1 MGSAERLGEVLR
13 ERGLTI
19 STAESCTGG
28 GLAARI
34 TSVPGSSDYFLGS
47 VVAYQNAV
55 KVRVLGVPE
64 GILEAHGA
72 VSRETAAAM
81 ATGCRRVFQS
91 DLAVGITGIAGP
103 EGGSDEKPVGLV
115 YVAVADRRATRIER
129 LRLDGNREEVR
140 LAAIDAALDLILSV
154 LIGRRVSE

>member
-28 GLAARI
+28 GLAACI

-55 KVRVLGVPE
+55 KVRLLGVPE
-64 GILEAHGA
+64 GILETHGA
-72 VSRETAAAM
+72 VSRETADAM